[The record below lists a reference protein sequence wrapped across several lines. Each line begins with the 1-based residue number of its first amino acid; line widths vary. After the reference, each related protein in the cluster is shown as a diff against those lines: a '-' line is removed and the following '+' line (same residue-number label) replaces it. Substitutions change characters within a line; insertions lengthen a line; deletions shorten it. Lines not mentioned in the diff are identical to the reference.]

1 MTAVDPV
8 LVEIVEGT
16 LASVEMEVETA
27 IARTARSPMIRDA
40 HDFRAGIHDVR
51 LRKLT
56 GRSYSALVQP
66 IVRDFPVAEMNP
78 GDVFFHND
86 VYLSEGGIGHL
97 PDLCVTVPVF
107 HDGEVVAFVQAFGH
121 HDDIGGSVPGSMPSN
136 ARSAFEEGLMV
147 PPIKLWDRGV
157 PNRAALTI
165 MTRNTRM
172 PDSLAGDLDA
182 ECSACLMG
190 ARRLGELF
198 GRYGRAA
205 VEACFDAIISKT
217 TETFRRELLAKIP
230 EGVHVWEDYAEHD
243 GVDEPRLHTQ
253 RITLTV
259 DHAAERPLVIDFTG
273 TSPQA
278 KGPINHAG
286 DYAGGVFLKKWL
298 APILRNLADTPERMA
313 ELDVNEGVVPLI
325 EMRFPEKGTLLTP
338 IFPAPTNARTFVIL
352 RLLGVLAG
360 VLAKATGGRMP
371 ADQETIRYT
380 GVYGDDHEG
389 RPYLMREVLGGGS
402 GGRWYA
408 DGEDTIHVVPDSRNI
423 PVEFAESRWPFLVE
437 RLGLARDSGGAGL
450 YRGGLGYDK
459 HIRMLRDASFMSIA
473 DRSILAC
480 WGVNG
485 GRAGRPF
492 LVTVGDTEMEGL
504 VDDFPVRAGEIVRV
518 RTTGGGGW
526 GSPYD
531 RDPSLVAAD
540 VRDGKVS
547 PAEARTAYG
556 VVLHTPATPDPDPRG
571 GADGDLPGV
580 PDPDPRAGGDLP
592 GSPGADPRG
601 GADGDPPGGPGAR
614 PRSDELQVDDGAT
627 EALRARLRAEPP
639 PAFFDRGPGYPTLSG
654 GRSHADVDLP

>member
-1 MTAVDPV
+1 MTAADPV

-40 HDFRAGIHDVR
+40 HDFRAGIHDAR

-66 IVRDFPVAEMNP
+66 IVRDFPMAEMNP

-121 HDDIGGSVPGSMPSN
+121 HDDIGGAVPGSMPSH

-165 MTRNTRM
+165 MTRNSRM

-190 ARRLGELF
+190 ARRLAELF
-198 GRYGRAA
+198 ARYGRAA
-205 VEACFDAIISKT
+205 VEACFDAIIAKT

-259 DHAAERPLVIDFTG
+259 DHAAEKPLVIDFTG

-325 EMRFPEKGTLLTP
+325 EMRFPGKGTLLTP
-338 IFPAPTNARTFVIL
+338 VFPAPTNARTFVIL

-380 GVYGDDHEG
+380 GVYGEDDEG

-423 PVEFAESRWPFLVE
+423 PVEFAEARWPFRVE
-437 RLGLARDSGGAGL
+437 RLGLARDSGGPGL

-459 HIRMLRDASFMSIA
+459 HVRMLRDASFMSIA

-492 LVTVGDTEMEGL
+492 LVTVGGKEMEGL
-504 VDDFPVRAGEIVRV
+504 VDDFPVKAGEIVRV

-531 RDPSLVAAD
+531 RDAELVAAD

-547 PAEARTAYG
+547 PEGARDDYG
-556 VVLHTPATPDPDPRG
+556 VILHGPADDPVVDAAATG
-571 GADGDLPGV
+571 EL
-580 PDPDPRAGGDLP
+580 RAG
-592 GSPGADPRG
+592 
-601 GADGDPPGGPGAR
+601 
-614 PRSDELQVDDGAT
+614 
-627 EALRARLRAEPP
+627 LRAAP
-639 PAFFDRGPGYPTLSG
+639 PAPFFDRGPGYPGLSG
-654 GRSHADVDLP
+654 GKPHADVDLLDGTA